1 VVVSVIADA
10 LLITGFVLV
19 MMLLVEYLNVI
30 TRGVV
35 RQRLHQSGG
44 RLPAVLIGTL
54 PGCFGAF
61 TDVALYIHGAVS
73 LGALA
78 GSMVASS
85 GDEAF
90 VMLALFPGRALFLF
104 GVLLVYGLAV
114 GWVVDRLFGTRFIG
128 GATCKSGLA
137 IHGTESASFRL
148 QWRQPNASRWTIDR
162 LLLAGGVAAFALAV
176 GLGLVA
182 SDESVWL
189 RAVVVALGLVV
200 VGFVMVAPA
209 HFVREHLVGHI
220 VREHAPRI
228 FLWTLG
234 ALAVTEWATRSGIGI
249 EDFIKHHTALARLAA
264 AAIGVIP
271 ESGPHLVFVTLFA
284 SGVLPFSV
292 LLTSS
297 IVQDGHGMLPLLAES
312 RTEFLRVKAINLV
325 AGLALGYAVLLLGF

>member
-1 VVVSVIADA
+1 MVVSVVANA

-19 MMLLVEYLNVI
+19 MMLLVEYLNVV

-35 RQRLHQSGG
+35 RQRLHRSGG
-44 RLPAVLIGTL
+44 RLPAVLVGTL

-78 GSMVASS
+78 GSMTASS

-90 VMLALFPGRALFLF
+90 VMLALFPRRAVLLF

-114 GWVVDRLFGTRFIG
+114 GWAVDRLFGTRFFG
-128 GATCKSGLA
+128 GAACKSGLA
-137 IHGTESASFRL
+137 IHEAEGASFRL
-148 QWRQPNASRWTIDR
+148 RWRQPGVRRWTIDR
-162 LLLAGGVAAFALAV
+162 VLLVGGVAAFALAV
-176 GLGLVA
+176 GTGLVA
-182 SDESVWL
+182 SDESMWI

-200 VGFVMVAPA
+200 AGFVAAAPA

-234 ALAVTEWATRSGIGI
+234 ALAVTEWATRSGLGI
-249 EDFIKHHTALARLAA
+249 EAFIEHHTALALLVAA
-264 AAIGVIP
+264 AVGVIP
-271 ESGPHLVFVTLFA
+271 ESGPHLLFVTLYA
-284 SGVLPFSV
+284 NGVLPFSV

-297 IVQDGHGMLPLLAES
+297 VVQDGHGMLPLLAES
-312 RTEFLRVKAINLV
+312 RTEFVRVKAINLV
-325 AGLALGYAVLLLGF
+325 AGLALGYLVLLLGY